1 LRARSPSP
9 FSDSDES
16 VGTLVKDL
24 VDSETIY
31 KEMHK
36 TLIESKSTFD
46 EQAHRL
52 SDDLLGFFIDY
63 VAETT
68 KRARETVRIDWDG
81 EFTSKEH

>member
-1 LRARSPSP
+1 
-9 FSDSDES
+9 
-16 VGTLVKDL
+16 
-24 VDSETIY
+24 
-31 KEMHK
+31 MHK